1 MTLKKE
7 TNRKCPNKILQKSF
21 GSTPMSCSRKVHE
34 LRQFIDCK
42 GNVKSCQFTTR
53 KLGYGNIFLAG
64 VRKFQN

>member
-21 GSTPMSCSRKVHE
+21 RSTPMSGSRKVHE

-42 GNVKSCQFTTR
+42 GNVKSCQ
-53 KLGYGNIFLAG
+53 L
-64 VRKFQN
+64 